1 MKKRI
6 LIFAL
11 AIFTLLTLTSCGKKF
26 TVTFNADG
34 GTLTGEATVQ
44 VKKGKTVSEPAAPTR
59 NGYTFAGWYNGETK
73 YDFSS
78 KVTSDITLVA
88 HWTEKTDF
96 KDPVTITFDSDG
108 GSSVKTITVE
118 KGSKA
123 TRPANPTKSGYTFA
137 GWYNGETLFDFD
149 TAITANITLVAKWTK
164 GGDITNPVTITFDSN
179 GGSEIPPLTIQKA
192 TIPTRPADPVK
203 KGFVFDYWHED
214 GKTAKF
220 NFGNKLQ
227 RNIKLVAA
235 WREYAIVTI
244 DLNLGKFEVEPGAEE
259 IKLSYEVSYDENI
272 PINNVVP
279 TRNGFEFGGWMINGE
294 VVDLTTYKVT
304 ADVTITAKWNQIEGK
319 EYVTVTFDSNGGTV
333 EFEPIVLLKGS
344 VISNIEKY
352 NPGKN
357 ADGDKFDGWKLNGE
371 YFGATTVVD
380 QDITLVA
387 SWDSGQQTSEYKSKW
402 EPNKQTGGFN
412 GKGMTVKILCLPTAS
427 FDPFDPGYSSS
438 DKKIKQ
444 THQRLVEKEYNI
456 SIVYEAWGDSAS
468 WGPDRVSYIKTNAKG
483 EFRANDVYIVNIT
496 SSWIPTLVK
505 EECLA
510 ELYDMGS
517 DTGIFKEI
525 GYQEVSK
532 GVYQPGTYEQNDTIN
547 QATASSNKV
556 YGYVQGNIHPDHF
569 MYFNEDL
576 ISESGLENP
585 AELWFKGEWTWS
597 KFEEYT
603 KQLQNYLN
611 GKSTNNEKY
620 YALALGYPEFWVGS
634 CASTGNG
641 IATASAGGSG
651 RLNLI
656 SPNVVDRLSAIQTL
670 VKSGSYDDTRG
681 VYDVAPSFAQGKV
694 AFHHGDLWFLKDP
707 SRFDPTWSW
716 KIGCVPYPTAN
727 DQGGEPQY
735 TTDANKAIKKAD
747 GTALQDASGQYIS
760 GVDMSNSSFKVPYTT
775 TSCYSVIDMGASGG
789 KNGINN
795 KIVFAI
801 MYDLFSGQGSDPK
814 AAQIT
819 DEQAYRNW
827 LLTKIGKELYAD
839 VIMSVQ
845 DCTYYELI
853 DTLSMTVGGGSH
865 FTGDGLWAVLPGVC
879 KSGESAQVALSSIY
893 DSYKK
898 QFGDLGYIVA

>member
-34 GTLTGEATVQ
+34 GTLAGEATVQ
-44 VKKGKTVSEPAAPTR
+44 VKKGKTISEPTAPTKE
-59 NGYTFAGWYNGETK
+59 GYTFAGWYNGETK

-88 HWTEKTDF
+88 RWSGQTEF
-96 KDPVTITFDSDG
+96 KDPVTITFDSKG

-123 TRPANPTKSGYTFA
+123 TKPTNPTKSGYTFA
-137 GWYNGETLFDFD
+137 GWYNGETLFDFN
-149 TAITANITLVAKWTK
+149 TAITANITLVAKWTE
-164 GGDITNPVTITFDSN
+164 GTEITNPVTITFDSD
-179 GGSEIPPLTIQKA
+179 GGSAVAPLTIQKG
-192 TIPTRPADPVK
+192 TIPTKPADPVK
-203 KGFVFDYWHED
+203 EGFVFDYWFEK
-214 GKTAKF
+214 GKLTKF
-220 NFGNKLQ
+220 NFGMLN
-227 RNIKLVAA
+227 RNVELVAA
-235 WREYAIVTI
+235 WREYAIITV
-244 DLNLGKFEVEPGAEE
+244 DLNLGKFEVLPEQEPVRLE
-259 IKLSYEVSYDENI
+259 YEVNYNGNI
-272 PINNVVP
+272 VIDNDATP

-304 ADVTITAKWNQIEGK
+304 ADVTITAKWNQVEGN
-319 EYVTVTFDSNGGTV
+319 EYVTVTFDINGGAV
-333 EFEPIVLLKGS
+333 EFEPLVLLKGS
-344 VISNIEKY
+344 VISNIDKY

-357 ADGDKFDGWKLNGE
+357 AAGDKFDGWKLNDE
-371 YFGATTVVD
+371 YFGSTTVVD
-380 QDITLVA
+380 QNITLVA
-387 SWDSGQQTSEYKSKW
+387 SWDSGTQTAENKPKW
-402 EPNKQTGGFN
+402 EPNKQTGGFD

-468 WGPDRVSYIKTNAKG
+468 WGPDRVAYIKANAKG

-510 ELYDMGS
+510 ELYDIDT
-517 DTGIFKEI
+517 DTGIFTEV

-532 GVYQPGTYEQNDTIN
+532 GVYQAGTYQQAEAVN
-547 QATASSNKV
+547 QATGSSGKV
-556 YGYVQGNIHPDHF
+556 YGYVQGNIHPDNF
-569 MYFNEDL
+569 MYFNENL

-611 GKSTNNEKY
+611 GKSTDTEKY
-620 YALALGYPEFWVGS
+620 YALALGYPEFWIGS

-641 IATASAGGSG
+641 IATVNGKAG
-651 RLNLI
+651 RLNLK
-656 SPNVVDRLSAIQTL
+656 SPNVVERLSAIQSL
-670 VKSGSYDDTRG
+670 VQSGSYDKSRG
-681 VYDVAPSFAQGKV
+681 AADVAASFAQGKV

-707 SRFDPTWSW
+707 SRFDPTWTW

-727 DQGGEPQY
+727 NEGGEPQY
-735 TTDANKAIKKAD
+735 TTDSSKAIKDAN
-747 GTALQDASGQYIS
+747 GNPLQDASGQYIS
-760 GVDMSNSSFKVPYTT
+760 GIDMTNSTFKVPYTT
-775 TSCYSVIDMGASGG
+775 TSCYSVIDTGVSGG

-814 AAQIT
+814 AAQVT

-845 DCTYYELI
+845 ECTYFELI
-853 DTLSMTVGGGSH
+853 DTLSMSVGGGSH
-865 FTGDGLWAVLPGVC
+865 FAGGGLWKILPGVC
-879 KSGESAQVALSSIY
+879 TGTDSAQASLASIY
-893 DSYKK
+893 DTYKK
-898 QFGDLGYIVA
+898 QFSDLGYVVA

>member
-34 GTLTGEATVQ
+34 GTLAGEATVQ
-44 VKKGKTVSEPAAPTR
+44 VKKGKTISEPTAPTK
-59 NGYTFAGWYNGETK
+59 E
-73 YDFSS
+73 
-78 KVTSDITLVA
+78 
-88 HWTEKTDF
+88 
-96 KDPVTITFDSDG
+96 
-108 GSSVKTITVE
+108 
-118 KGSKA
+118 
-123 TRPANPTKSGYTFA
+123 GYTFA
-137 GWYNGETLFDFD
+137 GWYNGETLFDFN
-149 TAITANITLVAKWTK
+149 TAITANITLVAKWTE
-164 GGDITNPVTITFDSN
+164 GTEITNPVTITFDSD
-179 GGSEIPPLTIQKA
+179 GGSAVAPLTIQKG
-192 TIPTRPADPVK
+192 TIPTKPADPVK
-203 KGFVFDYWHED
+203 EGFVFDYWFEK
-214 GKTAKF
+214 GKLTKF
-220 NFGNKLQ
+220 NFGKKLQ
-227 RNIKLVAA
+227 RNVELVAA
-235 WREYAIVTI
+235 WREYAIITV
-244 DLNLGKFEVEPGAEE
+244 DLNLGKFEVLPEQEPVE
-259 IKLSYEVSYDENI
+259 YEVNYNGNI
-272 PINNVVP
+272 VIDNDATP

-304 ADVTITAKWNQIEGK
+304 ADVTITAKWNQVEGN
-319 EYVTVTFDSNGGTV
+319 EYVTVTFDINGGAV
-333 EFEPIVLLKGS
+333 EFEPLVLLKGS
-344 VISNIEKY
+344 VISNIDKY

-357 ADGDKFDGWKLNGE
+357 AAGDKFDGWKLNDE
-371 YFGATTVVD
+371 YFGSTTVVD
-380 QDITLVA
+380 QNITLVA
-387 SWDSGQQTSEYKSKW
+387 SWDSGTQTAEYKAKW
-402 EPNKQTGGFN
+402 EPNKQTGGFD

-468 WGPDRVSYIKTNAKG
+468 WGPDRVAYIKANAKG

-510 ELYDMGS
+510 ELYDTDT
-517 DTGIFKEI
+517 DTGIFTEV

-532 GVYQPGTYEQNDTIN
+532 GVYQAGTYQQAEAVN
-547 QATASSNKV
+547 QATGSSGKV

-569 MYFNEDL
+569 MYFNENL

-611 GKSTNNEKY
+611 GKSTDTEKY
-620 YALALGYPEFWVGS
+620 YALALGYPEFWIGS

-641 IATASAGGSG
+641 IATVNGKAG
-651 RLNLI
+651 RLNLK
-656 SPNVVDRLSAIQTL
+656 SPNVVERLSAIQSL
-670 VKSGSYDDTRG
+670 VQSGSYDKNRN
-681 VYDVAPSFAQGKV
+681 VADVAASFAQGKV

-707 SRFDPTWSW
+707 SRFDPTWTW

-727 DQGGEPQY
+727 NEGGEPQY
-735 TTDANKAIKKAD
+735 TTDSSKAIKDAN
-747 GTALQDASGQYIS
+747 GNPLQDASGQYIS
-760 GVDMSNSSFKVPYTT
+760 GIDMTNSTFKVPYTT
-775 TSCYSVIDMGASGG
+775 TSCYSVIDTGVSGG

-814 AAQIT
+814 AAQVT

-845 DCTYYELI
+845 ECTYFELI
-853 DTLSMTVGGGSH
+853 DTLSMSVGGGSH
-865 FTGDGLWAVLPGVC
+865 FAGDGLWKILPGVC
-879 KSGESAQVALSSIY
+879 TGTDSAQASLASIY
-893 DSYKK
+893 DTYKK
-898 QFGDLGYIVA
+898 QFSDLGYVVA

>member
-34 GTLTGEATVQ
+34 GTLAGEATVQ
-44 VKKGKTVSEPAAPTR
+44 VKKGKTISEPTAPTKE
-59 NGYTFAGWYNGETK
+59 GYTFAGWYNGETK

-88 HWTEKTDF
+88 RWSGQTEF
-96 KDPVTITFDSDG
+96 KDPVTITFDSKG

-118 KGSKA
+118 RGSKA
-123 TRPANPTKSGYTFA
+123 TKPTNPTKSGYTFA
-137 GWYNGETLFDFD
+137 GWYNGETLFDFN
-149 TAITANITLVAKWTK
+149 TAITTNITLVAKWTE
-164 GGDITNPVTITFDSN
+164 GTEITNPVTITFDSD
-179 GGSEIPPLTIQKA
+179 GGSAVAPLTIQKG
-192 TIPTRPADPVK
+192 TIPTKPADPVK
-203 KGFVFDYWHED
+203 EGFVFDYWFEK
-214 GKTAKF
+214 GKLTKF

-227 RNIKLVAA
+227 RNVELVAA
-235 WREYAIVTI
+235 WREYAIITV
-244 DLNLGKFEVEPGAEE
+244 DLNLGKFEVLPEQEPVRLE
-259 IKLSYEVSYDENI
+259 YEVNYNGNI
-272 PINNVVP
+272 VIDNDATP

-304 ADVTITAKWNQIEGK
+304 ADVTITAKWNQVEGN
-319 EYVTVTFDSNGGTV
+319 EYVTVTFDSNGGAV
-333 EFEPIVLLKGS
+333 EFEPLVLLKGS
-344 VISNIEKY
+344 VISNIDKY

-357 ADGDKFDGWKLNGE
+357 AAGDKFDGWKLNDE
-371 YFGATTVVD
+371 YFGSTTVVD
-380 QDITLVA
+380 QNITLVA
-387 SWDSGQQTSEYKSKW
+387 SWDSGTQTTEYKPKW
-402 EPNKQTGGFN
+402 EPNKQTGGFD

-468 WGPDRVSYIKTNAKG
+468 WGPDRVAYIKANAKG

-510 ELYDMGS
+510 ELYDTDT
-517 DTGIFKEI
+517 DTGIFTEV
-525 GYQEVSK
+525 GYQQAEAV
-532 GVYQPGTYEQNDTIN
+532 N
-547 QATASSNKV
+547 QATGSSGKV

-569 MYFNEDL
+569 MYFNENL

-611 GKSTNNEKY
+611 GKSTDTEKY
-620 YALALGYPEFWVGS
+620 YALALGYPEFWIGS

-641 IATASAGGSG
+641 IATVNGKAG
-651 RLNLI
+651 RLNLK
-656 SPNVVDRLSAIQTL
+656 SPNVVERLSAIQSL
-670 VKSGSYDDTRG
+670 VQSGSYDKSRG
-681 VYDVAPSFAQGKV
+681 VADVAASFAQGKV

-707 SRFDPTWSW
+707 SRFDPTWTW

-727 DQGGEPQY
+727 NEGGEPQY
-735 TTDANKAIKKAD
+735 TTDSSKAIKDAN
-747 GTALQDASGQYIS
+747 GNPLQDASGQYIS
-760 GVDMSNSSFKVPYTT
+760 GIDMTNSTFKVPYTT
-775 TSCYSVIDMGASGG
+775 TSCYSVIDTGVSGG

-814 AAQIT
+814 AAQVT

-845 DCTYYELI
+845 ECTYFELI
-853 DTLSMTVGGGSH
+853 DTLSMSVGGGSH
-865 FTGDGLWAVLPGVC
+865 FAGDGLWKILPGVC
-879 KSGESAQVALSSIY
+879 TGTDSAQASLASIY
-893 DSYKK
+893 DTYKK
-898 QFGDLGYIVA
+898 QFSDLGYVVA